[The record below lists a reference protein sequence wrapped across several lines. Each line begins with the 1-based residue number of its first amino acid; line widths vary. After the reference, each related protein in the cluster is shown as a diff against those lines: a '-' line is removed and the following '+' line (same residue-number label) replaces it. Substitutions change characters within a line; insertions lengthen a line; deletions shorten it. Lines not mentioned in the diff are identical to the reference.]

1 MYSVKSAEFTAINCF
16 MLCTG
21 FDWSVSNDL
30 MVTCSLDSTL
40 CLWDVGSGKCLRVV
54 KDQMGAE
61 MLSCLFQPANN
72 NMVIVSLESLPT

>member
-1 MYSVKSAEFTAINCF
+1 

-72 NMVIVSLESLPT
+72 NMVIVSLVSLLT